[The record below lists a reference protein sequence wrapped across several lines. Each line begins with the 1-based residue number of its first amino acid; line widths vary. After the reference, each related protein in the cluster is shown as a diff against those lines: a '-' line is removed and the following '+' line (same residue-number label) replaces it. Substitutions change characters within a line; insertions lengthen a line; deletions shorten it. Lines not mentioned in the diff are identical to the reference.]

1 MNAKPTLLTLGLY
14 LMAMTLAGSAPRSS
28 WFEARTTG
36 ARTITMSGT
45 AEFGNGAPDAAQA
58 PFVVSLGAQ
67 SSAGA
72 VIFTRPSG
80 GRLEPG
86 VYPLEVEGPRSVQ
99 ALVVTGSPT
108 HPTGAFHARS
118 GVLTITR
125 SRDDLIEGR
134 FDIDA
139 VGFEAPDPGD
149 ESKELVVR
157 GAFTASPGGQ
167 PDRQWAW
174 IVRTF
179 RM

>member
-14 LMAMTLAGSAPRSS
+14 LLTMTLAASAPRAS

-45 AEFGNGAPDAAQA
+45 AEFGDGAPEAAQA
-58 PFVVSLGAQ
+58 PFVISLGAQ

-72 VIFTRPSG
+72 VIFTRPGG
-80 GRLEPG
+80 GRLETG
-86 VYPLEVEGPRSVQ
+86 VYPLEVDGERSVQ

-108 HPTGAFHARS
+108 HPTGAFHART

-125 SRDDLIEGR
+125 SQDDLIEGR

-139 VGFEAPDPGD
+139 VGFEASDPGD
-149 ESKELVVR
+149 EGKVLVVR
-157 GAFTASPGGQ
+157 GVFTASPGK
-167 PDRQWAW
+167 
-174 IVRTF
+174 
-179 RM
+179 

>member
-14 LMAMTLAGSAPRSS
+14 LMAMTLAGSAPKAS

-45 AEFGNGAPDAAQA
+45 AEFGNGAPDAAEA
-58 PFVVSLGAQ
+58 PFVISLGAQ

-72 VIFTRPSG
+72 VIFTRLGG

-86 VYPLEVEGPRSVQ
+86 VYPLEVEGPSSVQ

-108 HPTGAFHARS
+108 HPTGAFHAWT

-125 SRDDLIEGR
+125 SQDDLIEGR

-139 VGFEAPDPGD
+139 QGFEASDPGN
-149 ESKELVVR
+149 ERKELVVR
-157 GAFTASPGGQ
+157 GSFTASPGRQ
-167 PDRQWAW
+167 PAR
-174 IVRTF
+174 
-179 RM
+179 

>member
-14 LMAMTLAGSAPRSS
+14 LLTMTLAASTPKAS

-45 AEFGNGAPDAAQA
+45 AEFGDGAPAAAQA
-58 PFVVSLGAQ
+58 PFVISLGAQ
-67 SSAGA
+67 ASAGA
-72 VIFTRPSG
+72 VIFTRPGG
-80 GRLEPG
+80 GRLEAG
-86 VYPLEVEGPRSVQ
+86 LYPLEVDGERSVQ

-125 SRDDLIEGR
+125 SQDDLVEGR

-139 VGFEAPDPGD
+139 VGFEASDPGD
-149 ESKELVVR
+149 EGKELVVR
-157 GAFTASPGGQ
+157 GVFTASPGTQ
-167 PDRQWAW
+167 PAR
-174 IVRTF
+174 
-179 RM
+179 

>member
-1 MNAKPTLLTLGLY
+1 MHAKPTLLTLGLY
-14 LMAMTLAGSAPRSS
+14 LGALTLAAAAPKAS

-36 ARTITMSGT
+36 VRTITMSGS
-45 AEFGNGAPDAAQA
+45 AEFGNGAADAAQT
-58 PFVVSLGAQ
+58 PFVISLGAQ

-72 VIFTRPSG
+72 VIFTSPSG

-86 VYPLEVEGPRSVQ
+86 VYPLEGDGPRALQ

-118 GVLTITR
+118 GILTVTR

-139 VGFEAPDPGD
+139 VGFESSDPGD
-149 ESKELVVR
+149 EGKELVVR
-157 GAFTASPGGQ
+157 GTFTASPS
-167 PDRQWAW
+167 R
-174 IVRTF
+174 
-179 RM
+179 

>member
-14 LMAMTLAGSAPRSS
+14 LLTMTLAASAPKAS

-45 AEFGNGAPDAAQA
+45 AEFGDGASDAPRA
-58 PFVVSLGAQ
+58 PFVISLGAQ

-72 VIFTRPSG
+72 VIFTRPAG
-80 GRLEPG
+80 GRLETG
-86 VYPLEVEGPRSVQ
+86 VYPLEVDGPRSMQ

-108 HPTGAFHARS
+108 HPTGAFHART

-125 SRDDLIEGR
+125 SQGDLVEGR

-139 VGFEAPDPGD
+139 VGFEASDPGD
-149 ESKELVVR
+149 EGKELVVR
-157 GAFTASPGGQ
+157 GVFTASPGTQ
-167 PDRQWAW
+167 PAR
-174 IVRTF
+174 
-179 RM
+179 

>member
-14 LMAMTLAGSAPRSS
+14 FLTMTLAAFAPKAS

-45 AEFGNGAPDAAQA
+45 AEFGDGAPEAAQA
-58 PFVVSLGAQ
+58 PFVISLGAE

-72 VIFTRPSG
+72 VIFTRPGG
-80 GRLEPG
+80 GRLETG
-86 VYPLEVEGPRSVQ
+86 VYPLEVEGERSVQ

-108 HPTGAFHARS
+108 RPTGAFHARS

-125 SRDDLIEGR
+125 SQGDLVEGR

-139 VGFEAPDPGD
+139 VGFEASDPGD
-149 ESKELVVR
+149 EGKELVVR
-157 GAFTASPGGQ
+157 GVFTASPGKQ
-167 PDRQWAW
+167 PAR
-174 IVRTF
+174 
-179 RM
+179 

>member
-1 MNAKPTLLTLGLY
+1 MNAKPMFPTLGLY
-14 LMAMTLAGSAPRSS
+14 LLTMTLAASTPRAS

-36 ARTITMSGT
+36 ARAITMSGT

-58 PFVVSLGAQ
+58 PFVISLGAR

-72 VIFTRPSG
+72 VIFTRPGG

-86 VYPLEVEGPRSVQ
+86 VYSLEVDGPRRVQ

-108 HPTGAFHARS
+108 HPTGAFHART

-125 SRDDLIEGR
+125 SQDDLIEGR

-139 VGFEAPDPGD
+139 VGFEASDPGD
-149 ESKELVVR
+149 EGKELVVR
-157 GAFTASPGGQ
+157 GVFTASPG
-167 PDRQWAW
+167 R
-174 IVRTF
+174 
-179 RM
+179 

>member
-14 LMAMTLAGSAPRSS
+14 LLTLTLAASAPKAS

-36 ARTITMSGT
+36 ARTISMSGT
-45 AEFGNGAPDAAQA
+45 AEFGNGAPEATQA
-58 PFVVSLGAQ
+58 PFVISLGAQ

-72 VIFTRPSG
+72 VIFTRHDG
-80 GRLEPG
+80 GRLAAG
-86 VYPLEVEGPRSVQ
+86 VYPLEVDGPRSVQ

-108 HPTGAFHARS
+108 HPTGAFHART
-118 GVLTITR
+118 GVLTITQ
-125 SRDDLIEGR
+125 SGDDLIEGR

-167 PDRQWAW
+167 PAR
-174 IVRTF
+174 
-179 RM
+179 

>member
-14 LMAMTLAGSAPRSS
+14 LLTMTLAASAPKAS

-45 AEFGNGAPDAAQA
+45 AEFGDGASDAPRAR
-58 PFVVSLGAQ
+58 FVISLGAQ

-72 VIFTRPSG
+72 VIFTRPAG
-80 GRLEPG
+80 GRLETG
-86 VYPLEVEGPRSVQ
+86 VYPLEVDGPRSMQ

-108 HPTGAFHARS
+108 HPTGAFHART

-125 SRDDLIEGR
+125 SQGDLVEGR

-139 VGFEAPDPGD
+139 VGFEASDPGD
-149 ESKELVVR
+149 EGKELVVR
-157 GAFTASPGGQ
+157 GVFTASPGTQ
-167 PDRQWAW
+167 PAR
-174 IVRTF
+174 
-179 RM
+179 

>member
-1 MNAKPTLLTLGLY
+1 MNAKPALLTLGLY
-14 LMAMTLAGSAPRSS
+14 LMAMTLAGSAPRTS

-45 AEFGNGAPDAAQA
+45 AEFGDGAPGEAQT
-58 PFVVSLGAQ
+58 PFVISLGAQ

-72 VIFTRPSG
+72 VILTRPGG

-86 VYPLEVEGPRSVQ
+86 VYPLEVDGPPSLQ

-108 HPTGAFHARS
+108 QPTGAFHART

-125 SRDDLIEGR
+125 SQDDLIEGR

-139 VGFEAPDPGD
+139 VGFEASDPGD
-149 ESKELVVR
+149 EGKELVVR
-157 GAFTASPGGQ
+157 GTFIASPGRQ
-167 PDRQWAW
+167 PAP
-174 IVRTF
+174 
-179 RM
+179 